1 MIALIQRVNYAR
13 LTIGGE
19 LHAEIGRGL
28 LALIGVEKSDD
39 AATAEKLLHKILA
52 YRVFGDEEG
61 KMNLSLKD
69 VGGELMLVSQ
79 FTLAASTEKGL
90 RPSFSSA
97 MPPTEAEALYDELVR
112 KAQSCYASVCSG
124 VFAADMNIA
133 LENNGPVTFLL
144 RS

>member
-19 LHAEIGRGL
+19 SHAEIDRGL

-39 AATAEKLLHKILA
+39 TAAAEKLLHKILA
-52 YRVFGDEEG
+52 YRAFGDEEG

-69 VGGELMLVSQ
+69 VGGGLMLVSQ
-79 FTLAASTEKGL
+79 FTLAASTDKGL

-97 MPPTEAEALYDELVR
+97 MPPAKAEALYDELVE
-112 KAQSCYASVCSG
+112 KARAAYSPVCSG